1 MTNALALERSPYLRQ
16 HAENPVDWLPWG
28 PDAFAAAR
36 ARDVPV
42 LVSIGYS
49 ACHWC
54 HVMERES
61 FADPQTARLMN
72 ENYVCVKVDR
82 EERPDV
88 DAIYMD
94 AVQAMTGTGGW
105 PLNVFVTPDQ
115 LPVYGGTYFPPEP
128 RPGMPSWS
136 QVLAAIAET
145 WRERRDELLS
155 GGELLRRR
163 LAGGALLDAGSQ
175 APTQQALDGAVAKLS
190 GQFDP
195 RHGGFGGAPK
205 FPQAPVVEFLL
216 ASGEREIALATLRAI
231 ARGGIHDQLA
241 GGFARYS
248 VDAAWQV
255 PHFEKMIYDNALV
268 ARAMLHGWQA
278 SGEELLLEGC
288 RGALDWALAEMHD
301 AAGGFYSSLDAD
313 SEGVEGRYYVWTTAE
328 LHELLGADAQAA
340 IAWFAASD
348 AGNFADPHHPE
359 PGLNVLQG
367 TGPRPDAATLAR
379 IRGALLAARARRTR
393 PARDEKCLTGWN
405 ALMIAVLAD
414 AGAAL
419 AEPRYSAAANACA
432 EFVERELRRS
442 DGRLLRV
449 WSTGRAGTVP
459 AFLEDYALLLEALLV
474 LFEASCEERWF
485 QRANE
490 LAAEMVAL
498 FADREQGGFFATGSD
513 AEVLIARRKE
523 IDDSPIPSGQSAAA
537 AGLIRLAQL
546 TGESEYEQLALG
558 TLGPLAQIASE
569 YPTSFGYVLLAQHTY
584 LAPAKPISCP
594 VPPRGS
600 TGSGPAPTA

>member
-1 MTNALALERSPYLRQ
+1 
-16 HAENPVDWLPWG
+16 
-28 PDAFAAAR
+28 
-36 ARDVPV
+36 
-42 LVSIGYS
+42 
-49 ACHWC
+49 
-54 HVMERES
+54 
-61 FADPQTARLMN
+61 MN

-163 LAGGALLDAGSQ
+163 LAGGALLEPAAGPDA
-175 APTQQALDGAVAKLS
+175 AALDGAVAKLS

-328 LHELLGADAQAA
+328 LHELLGADAPGCDRMVRGERRGQLCGPAPPR
-340 IAWFAASD
+340 
-348 AGNFADPHHPE
+348 AGAECPP
-359 PGLNVLQG
+359 
-367 TGPRPDAATLAR
+367 GPRPATGRRDARADPRRAAR
-379 IRGALLAARARRTR
+379 RARAGARARRGTR
-393 PARDEKCLTGWN
+393 
-405 ALMIAVLAD
+405 
-414 AGAAL
+414 
-419 AEPRYSAAANACA
+419 SA
-432 EFVERELRRS
+432 
-442 DGRLLRV
+442 
-449 WSTGRAGTVP
+449 
-459 AFLEDYALLLEALLV
+459 
-474 LFEASCEERWF
+474 
-485 QRANE
+485 
-490 LAAEMVAL
+490 
-498 FADREQGGFFATGSD
+498 
-513 AEVLIARRKE
+513 
-523 IDDSPIPSGQSAAA
+523 
-537 AGLIRLAQL
+537 
-546 TGESEYEQLALG
+546 
-558 TLGPLAQIASE
+558 
-569 YPTSFGYVLLAQHTY
+569 
-584 LAPAKPISCP
+584 
-594 VPPRGS
+594 
-600 TGSGPAPTA
+600 